1 MRIRRQ
7 AFISTQSS
15 MASGSIFIVMGVSG
29 SGKTTI
35 GELLAKELGIAFH
48 DADDFHSAA
57 NKAKMGHGI
66 PLTDDDRK
74 DWLAQ
79 MAAGISEWEKTGGA
93 VLACSALK
101 EAYRQTLQGGATQ
114 PIKWIFLDGSRELL
128 RSRLLHRTDHYMK
141 ADMLDSQLETLEK
154 PSYGVHIELNN
165 EQSPQDVISQ
175 IMQKYALK
183 SA

>member
-1 MRIRRQ
+1 
-7 AFISTQSS
+7 

-35 GELLAKELGIAFH
+35 GQMLAKKLAIPFH

-57 NKAKMGHGI
+57 NKAKMGSGI

-79 MAAGISEWEKTGGA
+79 MAAGITEWEKTGGA

-101 EAYRQTLQGGATQ
+101 EAYRQTLQGGAEQ

-128 RSRLLHRTDHYMK
+128 RSRLEHRTDHYMK
-141 ADMLDSQLETLEK
+141 ADLLDSQLNTLEK
-154 PSYGVHIELNN
+154 PGYGLRIELSN
-165 EQSPQDVISQ
+165 EQRPQDVITQ
-175 IMQKYALK
+175 ITRYYDLEQVEHK
-183 SA
+183 

>member
-1 MRIRRQ
+1 
-7 AFISTQSS
+7 

-101 EAYRQTLQGGATQ
+101 ETYRQTLQEGATQ
-114 PIKWIFLDGSRELL
+114 PIKWVFLDGSRELL

-154 PSYGVHIELNN
+154 PSYGLRIELNN
-165 EQSPQDVISQ
+165 EQSPQDVVNQ
-175 IMQKYALK
+175 ILQDYAPQKATV
-183 SA
+183 